1 MLSQFSCLDTTRNKA
16 PCAMPVDLN
25 TVLIGVCHEDIGVL
39 GQFCAEV
46 ITISA
51 FIYTYAKFSC
61 RVKRKISMKQISP
74 ESIKH
79 NIFWL
84 FLKAQY

>member
-16 PCAMPVDLN
+16 PCTVPVDLN
-25 TVLIGVCHEDIGVL
+25 TMLKGLCHDDIAVL

-51 FIYTYAKFSC
+51 FTN
-61 RVKRKISMKQISP
+61 MQNSP
-74 ESIKH
+74 VE
-79 NIFWL
+79 L
-84 FLKAQY
+84 RGRYQ